1 MLKILTSE
9 ECRGENQIVENSGN
23 FGQSSL
29 CKPAIFLVSRL
40 KKPYKV
46 RKSLARRFPKVTRL
60 TMWVMGMNVVI

>member
-9 ECRGENQIVENSGN
+9 ECRGENQIVENSVN
-23 FGQSSL
+23 FGQTSL
-29 CKPAIFLVSRL
+29 CKTTIFLVYRL
-40 KKPYKV
+40 KQPYKV